1 MYLIHLPRQEIWNTA
16 EHRMTEQPTEKFSW
30 PSAPTTQAE
39 FERLMQ
45 AVDIA
50 LEQRGLQ
57 PFQRDMHV
65 PHLLWEAFGW
75 EGNLFPAGVLSKAPG
90 FDGDVLFAK
99 ARDWYRQIYG
109 DRMNSEMSPGG
120 VPLRLGNALWRLRFP
135 LVYGTVTFVVS
146 RQLSAPG
153 EHAQA
158 RCNMLDCVEGLTPAM
173 AERLDDA
180 QLTQFAQ
187 FFVRTLETLN
197 WRDALP
203 GTPLLEAAHKDYD
216 ASTADLLG
224 RRYGQARWGAQQAV
238 EKTAKAVLKLSGI
251 AYPTGGP
258 NGHNLAHLAQLLD
271 THLGIGL
278 DAGAISAAKCS
289 PGVRYNEETSSESQ
303 ALSANH
309 AVLDIL
315 ATLSASAAVGTALSN
330 ALA

>member
-1 MYLIHLPRQEIWNTA
+1 MS
-16 EHRMTEQPTEKFSW
+16 EQSAEKFSW
-30 PSAPTTQAE
+30 PSAPTSQTE

-45 AVDIA
+45 AVDIE

-65 PHLLWEAFGW
+65 PHLFWEAFGW
-75 EGNLFPAGVLSKAPG
+75 EGNLFPAGALSKAPG
-90 FDGDVLFAK
+90 FEGDVLFAK
-99 ARDWYRQIYG
+99 AREWYRQIYG

-120 VPLRLGNALWRLRFP
+120 VPVRLGNALWRLRFP

-146 RQLSAPG
+146 RQLSAPS
-153 EHAQA
+153 AQA
-158 RCNMLDCVEGLTPAM
+158 QSRCNMLDCVEGLTSGM

-187 FFVRTLETLN
+187 FFIQTLETLN

-203 GTPLLEAAHKDYD
+203 NTPLLEMAHKDYD

-238 EKTAKAVLKLSGI
+238 EKTFKAVLKYSGI

-258 NGHNLAHLAQLLD
+258 NGHNLAHLAELLN
-271 THLGIGL
+271 THHGAGL
-278 DAGAISAAKCS
+278 DARLIAAAKCS
-289 PGVRYNEETSSESQ
+289 PGVRYNEESSSEGQ

-315 ATLSASAAVGTALSN
+315 AVLRNSAGVAAV
-330 ALA
+330 LANPPAG